1 MQDIPTVQCTEQ
13 SMQDIPTV
21 HSVQSSQCRH
31 SYSSVQSSQCKTFI
45 QYTVYRAVNVRHS
58 YSTQCTEQS
67 M

>member
-31 SYSSVQSSQCKTFI
+31 SYSTQ
-45 QYTVYRAVNVRHS
+45 VYRAVNEDIPTV
-58 YSTQCTEQS
+58 QCTEQS